1 MFLLG
6 RTIEEVL
13 MAKDTV
19 IFLLQHLVFITNLEK
34 SVLIPTQNIEI
45 LGLTVDSIRMTVSHW
60 ISNPGIPCS
69 KPLGDSKF
77 DSAFHP
83 CEVDKMS
90 TRNIWELGG
99 KK

>member
-1 MFLLG
+1 MRLLG

-19 IFLLQHLVFITNLEK
+19 IFLLQHLGFITNLEK
-34 SVLIPTQNIEI
+34 FGLIPTQNIEF

-60 ISNPGIPCS
+60 ISNPGVLFS
-69 KPLGDSKF
+69 RPLGDSKF

-83 CEVDKMS
+83 SEVDKMS
-90 TRNIWELGG
+90 ARNIWELSG

>member
-1 MFLLG
+1 
-6 RTIEEVL
+6 

-19 IFLLQHLVFITNLEK
+19 IFLLQHMVFITNLEK
-34 SVLIPTQNIEI
+34 SVLIPTQNIKF

-69 KPLGDSKF
+69 RPLGDSKF
-77 DSAFHP
+77 DSALHP
-83 CEVDKMS
+83 SEVDKMS